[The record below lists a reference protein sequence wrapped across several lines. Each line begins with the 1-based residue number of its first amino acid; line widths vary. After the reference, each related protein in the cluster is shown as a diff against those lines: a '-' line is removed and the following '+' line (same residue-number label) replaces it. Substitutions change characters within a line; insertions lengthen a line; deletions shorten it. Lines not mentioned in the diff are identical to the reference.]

1 MCIGVPMQIL
11 VVDDH
16 SAIAVVDGERRR
28 VSTLLLDGGV
38 SVGDFVLVHSDRAVR
53 VMSADEAA
61 LVADALRAVLAAS
74 DGHDFEHLI
83 ADLVDREPQLPDHL
97 KS

>member
-1 MCIGVPMQIL
+1 MCIGVPMQVI
-11 VVDDH
+11 VVEDH
-16 SAIAVVDGERRR
+16 TAIATVDGERRR
-28 VSTLLLDGGV
+28 ISTLLLDGPL
-38 SVGDFVLVHSDRAVR
+38 SVGAHVLVHGDRAVR
-53 VMSADEAA
+53 TMAADEAA

-97 KS
+97 KA